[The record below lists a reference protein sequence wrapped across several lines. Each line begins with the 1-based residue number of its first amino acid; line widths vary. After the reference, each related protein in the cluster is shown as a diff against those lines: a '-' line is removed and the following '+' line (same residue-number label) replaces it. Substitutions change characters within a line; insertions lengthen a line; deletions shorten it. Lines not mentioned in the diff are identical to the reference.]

1 LTGCTRVPIF
11 WSLHQ
16 READLMNKPDT
27 RDFLR
32 PADQLP
38 WQEVSLDVLRE
49 KYAKGGER
57 ELDGPEMA
65 RAVRRRVA
73 AGLAAAEAEP
83 AAFEGSFLKALE
95 DGFIPG
101 GRINSAAGA
110 GIRDVTLINCFV
122 QPVGDSISDVVGG
135 KPGIYHALR
144 EAAETM
150 RRGGGVGY
158 DFSAIRPR
166 GAVVR
171 GTSSAASG
179 PISYMHV
186 FDQSCAT
193 VESAGSRRG
202 AQMGVLR
209 CDHPDI
215 MEFVGAKRQ
224 AGRLNNFN
232 ISVGVT
238 DALMAALE
246 ADGPFELVHDAEPSA
261 SQIAGGAHRRE
272 DGKWVYA
279 TIRAR
284 ELWQVVTRN
293 TYEAAEPGV
302 LFLDRINGENNLHY
316 AERIEATNPCGEIPI
331 PDHGCCC
338 LGSINLTRFV
348 LDPFQPG
355 ARFDADGFA
364 CCVATAVRMLD
375 NVLTATVWPLP
386 EQAREAENKRRIGL
400 GFTGLGDA
408 LILLGLAYDT
418 AEARDFAADA
428 TRQMRDAAYRAS
440 VALAREKGA
449 FPLFEA
455 EKFLASGMARR
466 LPEDIRADIRAHG
479 LRNSHLLAIA
489 PTGTISLAFAD
500 NASNGVEP
508 AYSWSYTRKKRE
520 ADGRMREYPVEDH
533 AFRLW
538 KARGG
543 SAAALPPAFRNALQI
558 SARDH
563 MAMQAAIQPY
573 ICAAISKTVNVPED
587 YPFEDFEHLYLE
599 AWRAG
604 LKGITTYR
612 PNSVL
617 GSVLSVEG
625 EAPQD
630 LDQSEPDRRIRIS
643 DAPQVALAALRWPH
657 RPKLT
662 AGSPS
667 WTYMIEAPTSRFA
680 VFVGHVENGRSQPFE
695 VWVNGEQTPRGMGA
709 LAKNLSMDMR
719 AQDPAWLDLK
729 LESLARTPG
738 SPYHVAMPPDGRL
751 VPVAGNVSAF
761 AKVVRYRCEALGVFG
776 GGEAGTPLVDALF
789 ARKEPKSG
797 VDGTL
802 SWTVDVLNPST
813 GDDFAMFVKECVL
826 PDGTKRPF
834 SVWLSGVYPLEFNG
848 LTKSLSLDMR
858 VIDPAWVGKKLRGLK
873 DLPEAQ
879 GDFFARRPGG
889 EKQEVQPSTI
899 AYVARLLIH
908 RFAMLGV
915 LDAEGYPLSGS
926 AKLWSDAPEPAAG
939 TEAPM
944 PGRTCPECGHPA
956 VVKRDGC
963 DFCTACGYIGACG

>member
-1 LTGCTRVPIF
+1 
-11 WSLHQ
+11 
-16 READLMNKPDT
+16 MNKPDP
-27 RDFLR
+27 RIFD
-32 PADQLP
+32 PAASLP
-38 WQEVSLDVLRE
+38 WQQVSLDVLRE
-49 KYAKGGER
+49 KYAKGAER
-57 ELDGPEMA
+57 ELDGPDMA
-65 RAVRRRVA
+65 RAVRLRVA
-73 AGLAAAEAEP
+73 RALAEVEDDP
-83 AAFEGSFLKALE
+83 DRWTPVFLEALE
-95 DGFIPG
+95 AGFIPG
-101 GRINSAAGA
+101 GRVNSAAGS
-110 GIRDVTLINCFV
+110 GIAEVTLINCFV
-122 QPVGDSISDVVGG
+122 QPVGDSISDTVDG
-135 KPGIYHALR
+135 KPGIYIALR

-166 GAVVR
+166 GARVR
-171 GTSSAASG
+171 GTDSAASG

-193 VESAGSRRG
+193 VESAGARRG

-215 MEFVGAKRQ
+215 MEFVSAKRE

-232 ISVGVT
+232 ISVGVA
-238 DALMAALE
+238 DALMQAVE
-246 ADGPFELVHDAEPSA
+246 ADGPFELVHRAEPSPA
-261 SQIAGGAHRRE
+261 QIAAGAHRRE
-272 DGKWVYA
+272 DGMWVYA
-279 TIRAR
+279 TIRAQ
-284 ELWQVVTRN
+284 ELWRTIMRN

-302 LFLDRINGENNLHY
+302 LFLDRINADNNLHY

-338 LGSINLTRFV
+338 LGSIDLTRFV
-348 LDPFQPG
+348 REPFTAE
-355 ARFDADGFA
+355 ARFDRTAFDA
-364 CCVATAVRMLD
+364 TVTTAVRMLD

-386 EQAREAENKRRIGL
+386 QQAAEAAAKRRIGL

-408 LILLGLAYDT
+408 LILMGLRYDS
-418 AEARDFAADA
+418 AEGRDWAAGVA
-428 TRQMRDAAYRAS
+428 QMMRDAAYRAS
-440 VALAREKGA
+440 IALADEKGA
-449 FPLFEA
+449 FPLLDA
-455 EKFLASGMARR
+455 DRFLASGMAQR
-466 LPEDIRADIRAHG
+466 LPEDIRKAIKAHG
-479 LRNSHLLAIA
+479 LRNSHLLSIA

-500 NASNGVEP
+500 NASNGIEP
-508 AYSWSYTRKKRE
+508 AYSWFYMRKKRE
-520 ADGRMREYPVEDH
+520 PDGSMREYRVEDH
-533 AFRLW
+533 AWRLW

-543 SAAALPPAFRNALQI
+543 NTEALPPAFVNALEI

-563 MAMQAAIQPY
+563 MAMQAAIQPA
-573 ICAAISKTVNVPED
+573 ICAAISKTVNVAED
-587 YPFEDFEHLYLE
+587 YPFEDFEDLYLD

-617 GSVLSVEG
+617 GSVLSVG
-625 EAPQD
+625 SDAPQD

-667 WTYMIEAPTSRFA
+667 WTYMVEAPGNRFA
-680 VFVGHVENGRSQPFE
+680 VFVGHVENGSGQPPQPFE
-695 VWVNGEQTPRGMGA
+695 VWVNGEQTPRGLGA

-719 AQDPAWLDLK
+719 ANDRGWLRLK

-738 SPYHVAMPPDGRL
+738 APFSVAMPPDGR
-751 VPVAGNVSAF
+751 VAPVAGTVSAF
-761 AKVVRYRCEALGVFG
+761 AQVVRWRCADLGALDGPE
-776 GGEAGTPLVDALF
+776 GETPLVDALF
-789 ARKEPKSG
+789 SRKEPKSG

-802 SWTVDVLNPST
+802 SWTVDILNPAT

-834 SVWLSGVYPLEFNG
+834 SVWLSGAYPLEFNG

-858 VIDPAWVGKKLRGLK
+858 VIDPAWIGKKLRGLK

-879 GDFFARRPGG
+879 GDFFARQPGSD
-889 EKQEVQPSTI
+889 KQAVQPSTI

-908 RFAMLGV
+908 RYAMLGV
-915 LDAEGYPLSGS
+915 LDAEGYPATGGPV
-926 AKLWSDAPEPAAG
+926 LWSDAPGPGVTG
-939 TEAPM
+939 TGAVV
-944 PGRTCPECGHPA
+944 GKRCPECGHSS
-956 VVKRDGC
+956 VIRRDGC
-963 DFCTACGYIGACG
+963 EFCTSCGYTGACG

>member
-1 LTGCTRVPIF
+1 
-11 WSLHQ
+11 
-16 READLMNKPDT
+16 MNKPAPGT
-27 RDFLR
+27 LR
-32 PADQLP
+32 PVEALP

-49 KYAKGGER
+49 KYAKGDER
-57 ELDGPEMA
+57 DLDGPDMA

-73 AGLAAAEAEP
+73 RALAAVETAPAEWEP
-83 AAFEGSFLKALE
+83 RFLEALE
-95 DGFIPG
+95 AGFIPG
-101 GRINSAAGA
+101 GRVNAAAGA
-110 GIRDVTLINCFV
+110 GIREATLINCFV
-122 QPVGDSISDVVGG
+122 QPVGDSVSETVGG

-166 GAVVR
+166 GARVH
-171 GTSSAASG
+171 GTASAASG

-193 VESAGSRRG
+193 VESAGARRG

-238 DALMAALE
+238 DALMQAVE
-246 ADGPFELVHDAEPSA
+246 ADGSFDLVHPAEPGPA
-261 SQIAGGAHRRE
+261 QVAAGAHRRA
-272 DGKWVYA
+272 DGLWVYA

-284 ELWQVVTRN
+284 DLWREIMRN

-302 LFLDRINGENNLHY
+302 LFLDRINAENNLHY

-338 LGSINLTRFV
+338 LGSIDLTRFV
-348 LDPFQPG
+348 AEPFTEAPT
-355 ARFDADGFA
+355 FDRAGFEA
-364 CCVATAVRMLD
+364 VVAVAVRMLD

-386 EQAREAENKRRIGL
+386 QQAAEAASKRRIGL

-408 LILLGLAYDT
+408 LILMGLRYDSP
-418 AEARDFAADA
+418 EARAVAAGWA
-428 TRQMRDAAYRAS
+428 GALRDAAYRAS
-440 VALAREKGA
+440 VALAQEKGA
-449 FPLFEA
+449 FPLFE
-455 EKFLASGMARR
+455 LRLLDSGMARR
-466 LPEDIRADIRAHG
+466 LPEEIRTEIAAHG
-479 LRNSHLLAIA
+479 LRNSHLLSIA

-500 NASNGVEP
+500 NASNGIEP
-508 AYSWSYTRKKRE
+508 AYSWTYTRRKRE
-520 ADGRMREYPVEDH
+520 ADGSTRAYPVEDH
-533 AFRLW
+533 AWRRW
-538 KARGG
+538 RARGG
-543 SAAALPPAFRNALQI
+543 NTAELPPAFVNALEI
-558 SARDH
+558 SAQDH
-563 MAMQAAIQPY
+563 MAMQAAIQPFVD
-573 ICAAISKTVNVPED
+573 AAISKTVNVPED
-587 YPFEDFEHLYLE
+587 YPFAAFESLYLE

-617 GSVLSVEG
+617 GAVLSVDKA

-667 WTYMIEAPTSRFA
+667 WTYMIEAPGNRFA
-680 VFVGHVENGRSQPFE
+680 VFVGHVENGVTTPFE
-695 VWVNGEQTPRGMGA
+695 VWVNGEQTPRGLGA

-719 AQDPAWLDLK
+719 AQDRAWLKLK
-729 LESLARTPG
+729 LDSLAKTPG
-738 SPYHVAMPPDGRL
+738 APFSLAMPPDGRM
-751 VPVAGNVSAF
+751 VPVPGNVSAF
-761 AKVVRYRCEALGVFG
+761 ARVVEYRCAALGVFDG
-776 GGEAGTPLVDALF
+776 PDRGTPLVDALF
-789 ARKEPKSG
+789 SRKEPKSG
-797 VDGTL
+797 ADGTL
-802 SWTVDVLNPST
+802 SWTVDILNPAT

-826 PDGTKRPF
+826 PDGAKRPF
-834 SVWLSGVYPLEFNG
+834 SVWLSGSYPQEFNG

-858 VIDPAWVGKKLRGLK
+858 VIDPAWIGKKLRGLK

-879 GDFFARRPGG
+879 GDFFARVPGS
-889 EKQEVQPSTI
+889 EKQAVQPSTL

-908 RFAMLGV
+908 RYGMLGV
-915 LDAEGYPLSGS
+915 LDAEGYPVAGTTR
-926 AKLWSDAPEPAAG
+926 LWTDAPAPDLRPVAG
-939 TEAPM
+939 RA
-944 PGRTCPECGHPA
+944 CPECGHPA
-956 VVKRDGC
+956 LIRRDGC
-963 DFCTACGYIGACG
+963 DFCTACGHTGACG

>member
-1 LTGCTRVPIF
+1 
-11 WSLHQ
+11 
-16 READLMNKPDT
+16 MNKADT
-27 RDFLR
+27 REFLDR
-32 PADQLP
+32 GAPDLP

-49 KYAKGGER
+49 KYAKRAER

-65 RAVRRRVA
+65 RAVRLRVA
-73 AGLAAAEAEP
+73 RALAAVEDDAARWEP
-83 AAFEGSFLKALE
+83 VFLKALE

-101 GRINSAAGA
+101 GRINSAAGS
-110 GIRDVTLINCFV
+110 GIREVTLINCFV
-122 QPVGDSISDVVGG
+122 QPVGDSVSETVDG
-135 KPGIYHALR
+135 KPGIYIALR
-144 EAAETM
+144 QAAETM

-166 GAVVR
+166 GARVH
-171 GTSSAASG
+171 GTDSAASG

-193 VESAGSRRG
+193 VESAGARRG

-215 MEFVGAKRQ
+215 LEFVGAKRQ

-238 DALMAALE
+238 DALMRAVE
-246 ADGPFELVHDAEPSA
+246 ADAGFELVHKAEPGPA
-261 SQIAGGAHRRE
+261 QIAGGAHRRD
-272 DGKWVYA
+272 DGLWVYA

-284 ELWQVVTRN
+284 ELWSAIMRN

-302 LFLDRINGENNLHY
+302 LFLDRINAENNLHY
-316 AERIEATNPCGEIPI
+316 AETIEATNPCGEIPI

-338 LGSINLTRFV
+338 LGSIDLTRFV
-348 LDPFQPG
+348 RG
-355 ARFDADGFA
+355 AFTAAAEFDAAGFA
-364 CCVATAVRMLD
+364 ATVAVAVRMLD
-375 NVLTATVWPLP
+375 NVLAATVWPLP
-386 EQAREAENKRRIGL
+386 EQAAEAAAKRRVGL

-408 LILLGLAYDT
+408 LILLGLRYDSD
-418 AEARDFAADA
+418 AAREQAAA
-428 TRQMRDAAYRAS
+428 LARTLRDAAYRAS

-449 FPLFEA
+449 FPLFDA
-455 EKFLASGMARR
+455 ERYLASGMAMR
-466 LPEDIRADIRAHG
+466 LPEAIRAEIRAG
-479 LRNSHLLAIA
+479 GIRNSHLLSIA

-500 NASNGVEP
+500 NASNGIEP
-508 AYSWSYTRKKRE
+508 AYSWHYTRKKRE
-520 ADGRMREYPVEDH
+520 ADGAMREYRVEDH
-533 AFRLW
+533 AWRRW
-538 KARGG
+538 KAQGG
-543 SAAALPPAFRNALQI
+543 STAELPPAFVNALDI

-563 MAMQAAIQPY
+563 MLMQAAIQPF
-573 ICAAISKTVNVPED
+573 IDAAISKTVNVPED
-587 YPFEDFEHLYLE
+587 YPFEDFESLYLE
-599 AWRAG
+599 AWHAG

-617 GSVLSVEG
+617 GAVLSVDKAD
-625 EAPQD
+625 APQD

-667 WTYMIEAPTSRFA
+667 WTYMVEAPGNRFA
-680 VFVGHVENGRSQPFE
+680 VFVGHIENGRAQPFE
-695 VWVNGEQTPRGMGA
+695 VWVNGEQTPRGLAA

-719 AQDPAWLDLK
+719 AQDRAWLKLK
-729 LESLARTPG
+729 LESLEKTPG
-738 SPYHVAMPPDGRL
+738 APFTVPMPPDGRA

-761 AKVVRYRCEALGVFG
+761 AKVVEYRCAALGVFDG
-776 GGEAGTPLVDALF
+776 PEGETPLVDAMF
-789 ARKEPKSG
+789 SRKEPKSG

-802 SWTVDVLNPST
+802 SWTVDILNPTT

-826 PDGTKRPF
+826 PDGAKRPF
-834 SVWLSGVYPLEFNG
+834 SVWLSGAYPLEFNG

-858 VIDPAWVGKKLRGLK
+858 VIDPAWIGKKLRGLK

-879 GDFFARRPGG
+879 GDFFARVPGT
-889 EKQEVQPSTI
+889 EKQAVQPSTI

-908 RFAMLGV
+908 RYEMLGV
-915 LDAEGYPLSGS
+915 LDANGYPTGGS
-926 AKLWSDAPEPAAG
+926 ARLWTDAP
-939 TEAPM
+939 APGAPGPV
-944 PGRTCPECGHPA
+944 PGRTCPECGHPTLIR
-956 VVKRDGC
+956 RDGC
-963 DFCTACGYIGACG
+963 DFCTACGHIGACG

>member
-1 LTGCTRVPIF
+1 
-11 WSLHQ
+11 
-16 READLMNKPDT
+16 MNKPDHPMT
-27 RDFLR
+27 RTVRGDDL
-32 PADQLP
+32 D

-49 KYAKGGER
+49 KYAKGTEKD
-57 ELDGPEMA
+57 LDGPEMA

-73 AGLAAAEAEP
+73 RGLAAVEADP
-83 AAFEGSFLKALE
+83 AAHEHAFLEALE
-95 DGFIPG
+95 RGFIPG

-110 GIRDVTLINCFV
+110 AIRDVTLINCFV
-122 QPVGDSISDVVGG
+122 QPVGDSISNTVNG
-135 KPGIYHALR
+135 KPGIYNALR

-166 GAVVR
+166 GARVH
-171 GTSSAASG
+171 GTDSSASG

-193 VESAGSRRG
+193 VESAGARRG

-215 MEFVGAKRQ
+215 MEFVSAKRQ
-224 AGRLNNFN
+224 AGKLNNFN

-238 DALMAALE
+238 DEFMTAVDSDSAF
-246 ADGPFELVHDAEPSA
+246 DLVHEAEPSPV
-261 SQIAGGAHRRE
+261 QIAGGARQRV
-272 DGKWVYA
+272 DGLWVYA
-279 TIRAR
+279 SIRAR
-284 ELWQVVTRN
+284 ELFQVITRN

-302 LFLDRINGENNLHY
+302 LFLDRINRENNLHY
-316 AERIEATNPCGEIPI
+316 IERIEATNPCGEIPI
-331 PDHGCCC
+331 PDYGCCC
-338 LGSINLTRFV
+338 LGSINLARFIR
-348 LDPFQPG
+348 DPFTETAG
-355 ARFDADGFA
+355 FEEDAFA
-364 CCVATAVRMLD
+364 GCVATAVRMLD

-386 EQAREAENKRRIGL
+386 EQAKEAENKRRVGL

-408 LILLGLAYDT
+408 LILLGLRYDSV
-418 AEARDFAADA
+418 EARDFAARV
-428 TRQMRDAAYRAS
+428 TRAMRDAAYRAS

-449 FPLFEA
+449 FPLFRA
-455 EKFLASGMARR
+455 EDYLASGMAMR
-466 LPEDIRADIRAHG
+466 LPEDIRAAIAEHG
-479 LRNSHLLAIA
+479 IRNSHLLSIA

-500 NASNGVEP
+500 NASNGIEP
-508 AYSWSYTRKKRE
+508 AYSWFYTRKKRE
-520 ADGRMREYPVEDH
+520 PDGSMREYRVEDH
-533 AFRLW
+533 AYRLW
-538 KARGG
+538 RARGG
-543 SAAALPPAFRNALQI
+543 NTEALPPAFRNALEI

-587 YPFEDFEHLYLE
+587 YPFEEFEDLYLE
-599 AWRAG
+599 AWKAG

-617 GSVLSVEG
+617 GSVLSVESDT
-625 EAPQD
+625 PQD

-643 DAPQVALAALRWPH
+643 NAPQVALAALRWPH

-667 WTYMIEAPTSRFA
+667 WTYMVEAPQNRFA

-695 VWVNGEQTPRGMGA
+695 VWVNGEKTPRGLGA

-719 AQDPAWLDLK
+719 AQDSEWLAHK

-738 SPYHVAMPPDGRL
+738 APYHVAMPPDGELR
-751 VPVAGNVSAF
+751 PVAGNVSAF
-761 AKVVRYRCEALGVFG
+761 AHVVRYRCESLGVFDSPS
-776 GGEAGTPLVDALF
+776 GEAPLMAAMF
-789 ARKEPKSG
+789 SRKEPKSG
-797 VDGTL
+797 ADGTL
-802 SWTVDVLNPST
+802 SWTVDILNPAT

-834 SVWLSGVYPLEFNG
+834 SVWLSGNYPLEFNG

-858 VIDPAWVGKKLRGLK
+858 IIDPAWIGKKLRGLK

-879 GDFFARRPGG
+879 GDFFARVPGS
-889 EKQEVQPSTI
+889 EKQAVQPSTL

-908 RFAMLGV
+908 RYAMLGV
-915 LDAEGYPLSGS
+915 LDAEGYPMAGS
-926 AKLWSDAPEPAAG
+926 AVLWSDAPVPEEDAPAATKG
-939 TEAPM
+939 SI
-944 PGRTCPECGHPA
+944 CPECGHAA
-956 VVKRDGC
+956 VIRRDGC
-963 DFCTACGYIGACG
+963 DFCTACGYTGSCG

>member
-1 LTGCTRVPIF
+1 
-11 WSLHQ
+11 
-16 READLMNKPDT
+16 MNK
-27 RDFLR
+27 
-32 PADQLP
+32 ADILDVPEPGAAELP

-49 KYAKGGER
+49 KYAKGAER
-57 ELDGPEMA
+57 ELDGPAMA
-65 RAVRRRVA
+65 RAVRARVA
-73 AGLAAAEAEP
+73 RALAAVEEEP
-83 AAFEGSFLKALE
+83 GRWEPVFLKALE

-110 GIRDVTLINCFV
+110 DIPDVTLINCFV
-122 QPVGDSISDVVGG
+122 QPVGDSISDTVDG
-135 KPGIYHALR
+135 KPGIYIALR

-158 DFSAIRPR
+158 DFSSIRPH
-166 GAVVR
+166 GARVR
-171 GTSSAASG
+171 GTDSSASG

-193 VESAGSRRG
+193 VESAGARRG

-224 AGRLNNFN
+224 AGKLNNFN

-238 DALMAALE
+238 DALMRAVE
-246 ADGPFELVHDAEPSA
+246 ADGTFELVHKAEPSEA
-261 SQIAGGAHRRE
+261 QIAGGAHRRD
-272 DGKWVYA
+272 DGMWVYA

-284 ELWQVVTRN
+284 ELWQVITRN

-302 LFLDRINGENNLHY
+302 LFLDRINAENNLHY
-316 AERIEATNPCGEIPI
+316 CEVIEATNPCGEIPI

-338 LGSINLTRFV
+338 LGSIDLTRFV
-348 LDPFQPG
+348 RDPFTPE
-355 ARFDADGFA
+355 AAFDREAFA
-364 CCVATAVRMLD
+364 ATVAVAVRMLD

-386 EQAREAENKRRIGL
+386 EQAREAASKRRVGL

-408 LILLGLAYDT
+408 LILMGLRYDS
-418 AEARDFAADA
+418 AEARELAGGLA
-428 TRQMRDAAYRAS
+428 RELRDAAYRAS
-440 VALAREKGA
+440 AGLAREKGA
-449 FPLFEA
+449 FPLFDAGKLLE
-455 EKFLASGMARR
+455 SGMARR
-466 LPEDIRADIRAHG
+466 LPEDIRAEVRKHG
-479 LRNSHLLAIA
+479 LRNSHLLSIA

-500 NASNGVEP
+500 NASNGIEP
-508 AYSWSYTRKKRE
+508 AYSWHYTRKKRE
-520 ADGRMREYPVEDH
+520 PDGSMREYRVEDH
-533 AFRLW
+533 AWRLW
-538 KARGG
+538 RARKQNT
-543 SAAALPPAFRNALQI
+543 ADLPPPFVNALEI

-573 ICAAISKTVNVPED
+573 IDSAISKTVNVPED
-587 YPFEDFEHLYLE
+587 YPFEDFESLYLE

-617 GSVLSVEG
+617 GAVLSIEN
-625 EAPQD
+625 EPQD
-630 LDQSEPDRRIRIS
+630 LDQSEPDRRIRIF
-643 DAPQVALAALRWPH
+643 DAPRVALAALRWPH

-667 WTYMIEAPTSRFA
+667 WTYMIEAPGNRFA
-680 VFVGHVENGRSQPFE
+680 VFVGHVENGGAQPFE
-695 VWVNGEQTPRGMGA
+695 VWVNGEQTPRGLAA

-719 AQDPAWLDLK
+719 AQDRAWLKAK
-729 LESLARTPG
+729 LDSLAKTPG
-738 SPYHVAMPPDGRL
+738 APFTLAMPPDGVP

-761 AKVVRYRCEALGVFG
+761 AKVVRYRCEALGVFEG
-776 GGEAGTPLVDALF
+776 PEGETPLIDAMF
-789 ARKEPKSG
+789 SRKEPKSG

-802 SWTVDVLNPST
+802 SWTVDILNPTT

-826 PDGTKRPF
+826 PDGSKRPF
-834 SVWLSGVYPLEFNG
+834 SVWLSGDYPLEFNG

-858 VIDPAWVGKKLRGLK
+858 VIDPAWIGKKLRGLK

-879 GDFFARRPGG
+879 GDFFARVPGS
-889 EKQEVQPSTI
+889 EKQAVQPSTL

-908 RFAMLGV
+908 RYVMLGV
-915 LDAEGYPLSGS
+915 LDADGYPAPGG
-926 AKLWSDAPEPAAG
+926 ATLWSDAPAPGAAR
-939 TEAPM
+939 TV
-944 PGRTCPECGHPA
+944 GRTCPECGHPTLIR
-956 VVKRDGC
+956 RDGC
-963 DFCTACGYIGACG
+963 DFCTSCGHTGACG